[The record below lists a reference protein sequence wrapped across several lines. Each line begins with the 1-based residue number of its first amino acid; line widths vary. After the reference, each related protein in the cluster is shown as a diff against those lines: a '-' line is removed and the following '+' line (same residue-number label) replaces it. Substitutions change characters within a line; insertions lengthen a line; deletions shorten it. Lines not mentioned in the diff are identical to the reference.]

1 MLLIATCMTLSTAQA
16 APPACS
22 QTNAAKPG
30 ERIAALHLC
39 AARGNAAEA
48 VDAWRQLKRQFP
60 EYPRMLDI
68 EEAIEDKLPGQAS
81 NQEIIGIF
89 SRHHPRLP
97 SSLELITNALIT
109 SNNDR
114 AAEIARTFLREGHA
128 IGLGRFDQI
137 AQRSGATIHAED
149 YLARFRVL
157 ANKKR
162 YDEARAVSKRLAA
175 SCQNDALAYL
185 QCRAGKGSCNPDGR
199 QCLAADFA
207 IREAYLI
214 DKTGDMANLARF
226 VKKHISLAPG
236 MWSSQHKSLPFIVA
250 RGLIEGKQTKAA
262 VDFTA
267 PAAKF
272 GHDDAEAIWLHG
284 YALLRLANEPL
295 EAAKIFQKFAS
306 SVSSPISVARGLY
319 WMGEALDVGGDKNGA
334 QLAWTEGSSHW
345 STFYGQESG
354 RKLGLKELPVT
365 KVSQPGNPEG
375 AMRDYIE
382 AVHALIDIYDE
393 KGLAF
398 RVISDLA
405 RIAGPKDLYA
415 LADAGEKAGG
425 IFFRVLTGRRL
436 AFYNKVER
444 ELAFPMPPLP
454 KTGTLPTHLTYGI
467 IRQESAFKQDAV
479 SRANAIGLM
488 QIIPATGKRF
498 GARKKELYDPVRSIE
513 TGTKIMNKL
522 LGDYDGNLVFAMGGY
537 NAGPGNVNKW
547 IKRFGLGNR
556 EWMADWI
563 EMIPFSETRGYVQRI
578 PSGTR
583 IYKGYDRNVVVLD
596 KIDDLA
602 Q

>member
-1 MLLIATCMTLSTAQA
+1 MLAVLACVGLSQANA
-16 APPACS
+16 APNPCS
-22 QTNAAKPG
+22 QTMSSDAGA
-30 ERIAALHLC
+30 RIAALHLC
-39 AARGNAAEA
+39 AARGNADEA
-48 VDAWRQLKRQFP
+48 VDAWRQLRRDFP
-60 EYPRMLDI
+60 GYPRLLEI
-68 EEAIEDKLPGQAS
+68 EEAIEDKLPGQATDE
-81 NQEIIGIF
+81 EIIGIF

-97 SSLELITNALIT
+97 SSLELITNALAA
-109 SNNDR
+109 SDKDR
-114 AAEIARTFLREGHA
+114 AADMARTFLREGHA
-128 IGLGRFDQI
+128 IDLGRFDQI
-137 AQRSGATIHAED
+137 AQKSSATIHEED

-157 ANKKR
+157 TNKKR
-162 YDEARAVSKRLAA
+162 YDEARATLPRLAKT
-175 SCQNDALAYL
+175 CQNDARAYL
-185 QCRAGKGSCNPDGR
+185 QCRAGKASCNPAGR

-214 DKTGDMANLARF
+214 DKSGDMANLARF
-226 VKKHISLAPG
+226 VNQHIDLAPG
-236 MWSSQHKSLPFIVA
+236 MWSSQHKTLPFIVA
-250 RGLIEGKQTKAA
+250 RGLIEGKQAKAA
-262 VDFTA
+262 VAFTA
-267 PAAKF
+267 PAAKY

-284 YALLRLANEPL
+284 YALLRLAKEPM
-295 EAAKIFQKFAS
+295 AAAQSFQKFTN

-319 WMGEALDVGGDKNGA
+319 WTGEALSVAGDKDGA
-334 QLAWTEGSSHW
+334 KAAWTEATNHW

-365 KVSQPGNPEG
+365 KASQPGNPEG
-375 AMRDYIE
+375 DMRDYIA

-405 RIAGPKDLYA
+405 SIAGPKDLYA

-425 IFFRVLTGRRL
+425 IFFKVLTGRRL

-454 KTGTLPTHLTYGI
+454 KTGTLPAHLTYGI

-488 QIIPATGKRF
+488 QIIPATGRRYGASKR
-498 GARKKELYDPVRSIE
+498 ELYDPVRSIE

-522 LGDYDGNLVFAMGGY
+522 LNDYDGNLVFAMGGY

-547 IKRFGLGNR
+547 IKRFGLGDR

-596 KIDDLA
+596 KVDDLA
-602 Q
+602 K